1 MSGGECRESNP
12 DLALT
17 GDNPRPS
24 APMGQGVVVGRVVL
38 AVSFIPRQVAIARV
52 ERRQDSNLHN
62 LAVSAFLITLD
73 RRPSKGKCVARENW
87 RTSPARA
94 VACAGVEPAL
104 SRLRDGRR
112 CQLD

>member
-1 MSGGECRESNP
+1 M
-12 DLALT
+12 
-17 GDNPRPS
+17 
-24 APMGQGVVVGRVVL
+24 VVGVVVL
-38 AVSFIPRQVAIARV
+38 AVSFIPREVTIARV
-52 ERRQDSNLHN
+52 EKRQDSNLHN

-73 RRPSKGKCVARENW
+73 RRPLAGKCMARDNW

-94 VACAGVEPAL
+94 VACAGVEPAF

>member
-1 MSGGECRESNP
+1 
-12 DLALT
+12 
-17 GDNPRPS
+17 
-24 APMGQGVVVGRVVL
+24 MGQGVVVGCVVL
-38 AVSFIPRQVAIARV
+38 AVSFIPRQGAIARV
-52 ERRQDSNLHN
+52 ERWQDSNLHN

-94 VACAGVEPAL
+94 VACAGVEPAF